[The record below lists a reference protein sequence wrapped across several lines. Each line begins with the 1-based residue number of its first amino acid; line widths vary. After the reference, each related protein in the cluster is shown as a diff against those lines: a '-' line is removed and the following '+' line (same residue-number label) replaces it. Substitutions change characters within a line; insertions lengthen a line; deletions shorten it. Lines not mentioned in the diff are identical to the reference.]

1 MRTITSDFQLVIE
14 GEMHKFNTM
23 DIHSFELGDLKMR
36 SKVFP
41 DAAGVIKH
49 SCEGQFTQSVFFG
62 KAGVGKST
70 VASLVSSKPGL
81 FASGSASSGTTTF
94 GTWLSTSIVDGPYSA
109 FVDTQLQNVAKMPIG
124 IPELESLT

>member
-1 MRTITSDFQLVIE
+1 MY
-14 GEMHKFNTM
+14 KFDTF
-23 DIHSFELGDLKMR
+23 DIHSFELGDLIMR

-41 DAAGVIKH
+41 DAEGVIKQ

-70 VASLVSSKPGL
+70 VSSLVSSKPGL
-81 FASGSASSGTTTF
+81 FAAGSTSSGTTTL
-94 GTWLSTSIVDGPYSA
+94 GTWLSTSIVDGPYST
-109 FVDTQLQNVAKMPIG
+109 FVDSELQNVGKMPIG